1 MLDLMYHYSVLGT
14 NNLMDITKYMTRFT
28 DINFAT
34 NYKGEVIPI
43 SFTSQKK
50 LKENVCSFE
59 ITLSYKK
66 AFRIEYVMIN
76 FA

>member
-14 NNLMDITKYMTRFT
+14 NKLMDITKYMTRFT

-34 NYKGEVIPI
+34 NYKREVIPM
-43 SFTSQKK
+43 SFTSQKIK
-50 LKENVCSFE
+50 RNVCSFE